1 MPLKRSQ
8 VLHTL
13 RADGFFTV
21 PTEGF
26 GAKSCAESLRSH
38 MLTEQCN
45 NLYTCVHI
53 YIYIYIYMLNLFFVC
68 LTIYLI
74 IYLFLIYLFIHLFSS
89 I

>member
-53 YIYIYIYMLNLFFVC
+53 YIYIYIYVEFIFCLFD
-68 LTIYLI
+68 YLSNYLSI
-74 IYLFLIYLFIHLFSS
+74 SYLFVYSFI
-89 I
+89 